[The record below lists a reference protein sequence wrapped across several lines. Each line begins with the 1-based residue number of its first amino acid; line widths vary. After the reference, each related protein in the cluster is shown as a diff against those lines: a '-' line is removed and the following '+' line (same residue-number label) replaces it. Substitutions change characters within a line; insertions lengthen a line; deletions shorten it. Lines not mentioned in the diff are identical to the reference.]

1 MGNTSTRDALYTIIE
16 WWSGNVDFNGFYQ
29 QYKANKLPGR
39 NVNKLN
45 VAFQVK
51 ATETFLFDNIKGQL
65 TG

>member
-1 MGNTSTRDALYTIIE
+1 MV
-16 WWSGNVDFNGFYQ
+16 SGNVDFNGFYQ